1 MMFARAR
8 VCSWFVVCTAL
19 FMGVLPVVRAQPQP
33 QAPALLLANVLPA
46 HVDVTQYLVSEK
58 YDGVRAVWDG
68 RALKFRSGRDINAP
82 RWFVDAL
89 PKFPLDGELWIAR
102 RRFDEVSGIVRSTVP
117 NDDDWKRVN
126 YMIFELPDAIGSFEQ
141 RVAQM
146 RATVPTTQFAQLKV
160 AEQFRVKDRPELQK
174 RLNAIV
180 RAGGEGLMLH
190 KADAPYVTGRSDV
203 LFKLK
208 PQLDTEAVV
217 VAHVPGKGKHLG
229 KMGAL
234 LVRTP
239 QGVEF
244 KLGTGFT
251 DAQRA
256 NPPPLGTTITYTY
269 RDLSPNGKPKFAS
282 FLRVRSDP

>member
-1 MMFARAR
+1 MKTWTHFLVAIAFFF
-8 VCSWFVVCTAL
+8 CGGAH
-19 FMGVLPVVRAQPQP
+19 AQSS
-33 QAPALLLANVLPA
+33 APALLLANVLPA
-46 HVDVTQYLVSEK
+46 NVDVSQYLVSEK

-68 RALKFRSGRDINAP
+68 RVLRFRSGREIAAP
-82 RWFVDAL
+82 RWYIDAL
-89 PKFPLDGELWIAR
+89 PPFALDGELWIAR
-102 RRFDEVSGIVRSTVP
+102 RKFDEVSGIVRSAVP
-117 NDDDWKRVN
+117 NDEQWKRVH
-126 YMIFELPDAIGSFEQ
+126 YLIFELPDAPGTFEQ

-146 RATVPTTQFAQLKV
+146 RAKVPTAQLPQLKV
-160 AEQFRVKDRPELQK
+160 VDQFRVKDRAELKK
-174 RLNAIV
+174 RLHAVV

-208 PQLDTEAVV
+208 PLLDTEATVI
-217 VAHVPGKGKHLG
+217 AHIPGKGKHRG

-234 LVRTP
+234 LLRTP

-256 NPPPLGTTITYTY
+256 DPPPVGATVTYTF
-269 RDLSPNGKPKFAS
+269 RDMSPSGKPKFAS
-282 FLRVRSDP
+282 FLRVRNEP